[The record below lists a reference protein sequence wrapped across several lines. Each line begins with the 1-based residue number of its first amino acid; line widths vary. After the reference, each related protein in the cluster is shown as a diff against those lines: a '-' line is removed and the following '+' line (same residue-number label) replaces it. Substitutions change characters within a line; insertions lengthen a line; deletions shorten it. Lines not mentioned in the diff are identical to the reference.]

1 MSKVGIIYWSSTG
14 NTEAMAQAV
23 EEGAK
28 AAGADVEIME
38 VADADV
44 DKALSFD
51 VLALGCPAMGD
62 EELEEGE
69 FEPFFSDLEGKLSG
83 KKVALFGSYDWG
95 DGEWMRTWCG
105 RAKDAGAELVFLPI
119 YYQEASL
126 ILAQADSMGFETKF
140 FGCDGMDGILG
151 VENFDTSLAEG
162 LMLLTPFAADSTDE
176 KTQNFVK
183 AYKDAY
189 KDTPNQFA
197 ADAYDAVY
205 AVKAAAEKEDVKAEL
220 KDGYLTVSAETNTKK
235 DEKAEDGKY
244 IRRERY
250 SGSCSRSFYVGDGV
264 KQEDIKAKFEDGT
277 LKLFVPKE
285 AAKPAVEQ
293 KKYISIEG

>member
-62 EELEEGE
+62 EELEDGE

-95 DGEWMRTWCG
+95 DGEWMRTWCD
-105 RAKDAGAELVFLPI
+105 RAKDAGAELVEDEGLICNNTPDDEGLFVWAAFFFDNKVRTPCQLVFQDGEYEAAAREVGLGCEVEWFPGGWMSR
-119 YYQEASL
+119 QRFAGRLGGKAEFPCGLTGGGGGRGASL
-126 ILAQADSMGFETKF
+126 
-140 FGCDGMDGILG
+140 
-151 VENFDTSLAEG
+151 
-162 LMLLTPFAADSTDE
+162 
-176 KTQNFVK
+176 
-183 AYKDAY
+183 
-189 KDTPNQFA
+189 
-197 ADAYDAVY
+197 
-205 AVKAAAEKEDVKAEL
+205 
-220 KDGYLTVSAETNTKK
+220 SA
-235 DEKAEDGKY
+235 
-244 IRRERY
+244 
-250 SGSCSRSFYVGDGV
+250 
-264 KQEDIKAKFEDGT
+264 
-277 LKLFVPKE
+277 
-285 AAKPAVEQ
+285 
-293 KKYISIEG
+293 